1 MKLFIH
7 TDGGSRGNPGSAG
20 FGLVVTNEHKQ
31 TLYEFAGYIGTKT
44 NNEAEYAGLISAL
57 TWCQN
62 QQAKLQLESIIFVSD
77 SQLLIRQVNGQ
88 YKVKSPHLKIL
99 HSQIDSLVKNL
110 NCPVTFTNVLREDN
124 TRADE
129 LANLA
134 MDRRKN
140 WP

>member
-20 FGLVVTNEHKQ
+20 FGLVVTNEQKQ
-31 TLYEFAGYIGTKT
+31 TIYEFAGYIGTKT
-44 NNEAEYAGLISAL
+44 NNEAEYAGLIAAL
-57 TWCQN
+57 TWSCDNQN
-62 QQAKLQLESIIFVSD
+62 RLKPESLTFVSD

-99 HSQIDSLVKNL
+99 HSQIQSLVQNL
-110 NCPVTFTNVLREDN
+110 NCPVIFTNVLREDN

-134 MDRRKN
+134 MDRRSN